1 MLSIIIPTLNEE
13 GYLPLLLESIKNQS
27 LKDCQII
34 VADAGS
40 SDTTLDIAKN
50 NNCIIAPGGLPARG
64 RNNGAK
70 IAKGELLFFLDAD
83 TVLPDDNFLKKSL
96 SEFDARNLSIAS
108 FCLKPIPSKKIS
120 SFLLN
125 LFYNNLIIV
134 TEKILPHAA
143 VGIIIK
149 KDLFEKLNG
158 YDESIKL
165 SEDHDLARRAVKL
178 AKFGVIRSVKVLVSD
193 RRFKK
198 DGWIKTGI
206 KYFLCEMHIIF
217 LGPVKSDI
225 FKYKFN
231 HYKDEKIV
239 NSK

>member
-13 GYLPLLLESIKNQS
+13 DYLPLLLESIKNQS

-125 LFYNNLIIV
+125 LFYNNL
-134 TEKILPHAA
+134 LPY
-143 VGIIIK
+143 
-149 KDLFEKLNG
+149 LLYN
-158 YDESIKL
+158 
-165 SEDHDLARRAVKL
+165 
-178 AKFGVIRSVKVLVSD
+178 
-193 RRFKK
+193 
-198 DGWIKTGI
+198 
-206 KYFLCEMHIIF
+206 
-217 LGPVKSDI
+217 P
-225 FKYKFN
+225 
-231 HYKDEKIV
+231 
-239 NSK
+239 